1 MQEFERGFTFI
12 QPDNPAF
19 AVRSRNRL
27 FCHVTENPGLRQ
39 CKGGERINFCLQ
51 WQPRRG
57 TYKAIRGQCY
67 RAPSECQDSNIIYP
81 SEDYEKKLSEREPL
95 GEKKKQDRSEMRR
108 ALRNKSAGAN
118 GSPCVHGLQP
128 NCTTNASSSSLQA
141 LPTSLPSI
149 AKDAFPQAPIPKPLG
164 DKIPEPPVC
173 SRRTNEIDWK
183 RIWTRIDVPVS
194 YFVHK
199 NGMRSECLPHG
210 TVYSV
215 EF

>member
-1 MQEFERGFTFI
+1 MQGFERGFAFI

-118 GSPCVHGLQP
+118 G
-128 NCTTNASSSSLQA
+128 TNASSSSLQA
-141 LPTSLPSI
+141 LPTSLSSI

-183 RIWTRIDVPVS
+183 RIWTRIDGVPVS

-210 TVYSV
+210 RVYSV